1 MSDSKPHL
9 LSLPGE
15 FVQPALSELKAQVD
29 EKFASKCY
37 VQLDAS
43 MVERIDSAALQFLVA
58 FASCD
63 LAHVPCIANMGEPLE
78 IALGDIGV
86 LTEDIE
92 HLFGGSRTSTENA
105 A

>member
-15 FVQPALSELKAQVD
+15 FMQPALSELKAQID
-29 EKFASKCY
+29 EKFASGCY

-58 FASCD
+58 FANCD
-63 LAHVPCIANMGEPLE
+63 FAHVPCIANMGEHLE

-86 LTEDIE
+86 PADDIE
-92 HLFGGSRTSTENA
+92 HLYGGSITSAENA